1 MVVEAVTCEPVS
13 LLLGDYQRFFR
24 EKQRQ
29 ASLEML
35 EMPLPQAFPTFGVKL
50 ITARNSEGQLRTTP
64 MLV

>member
-1 MVVEAVTCEPVS
+1 MAVEAVTCEPVS
-13 LLLGDYQRFFR
+13 LLLGDYQRSFG

-29 ASLEML
+29 ASLQMS
-35 EMPLPQAFPTFGVKL
+35 EMPLAQAFPTFDVKL